1 VRRLLAALLV
11 ASLGAVAVVGVAT
24 SAGAVSAAASSSSLN
39 DVTVAGAAGQKPTL
53 TFTKPFTVKTSQHRE
68 LTAGTGDKLAKGATI
83 TVDFVAVD
91 ARTGDEIQSTY
102 GSTQASLP
110 LDPKQTRAALVD
122 GLVGKSVG
130 GRELIAVAP
139 KDGLA
144 QSIAKSNPAVKKND
158 TLFFVVDAVRLHLL
172 RAEGAAVAPV
182 AGLPTVK
189 LAKNGKP
196 TIKVPKTTAP
206 TSLVVQPLIKGTGP
220 VVKAGQTIS
229 VQYTGV
235 IWDTNKK
242 FDSSWDRNRAADF
255 PIGAGQ
261 VIPGWDE
268 GLVGQTV
275 GSQVLLVVP
284 PDKGYGS
291 KGQPQAGIKGTDT
304 LVFVVDILDAQ

>member
-1 VRRLLAALLV
+1 
-11 ASLGAVAVVGVAT
+11 
-24 SAGAVSAAASSSSLN
+24 
-39 DVTVAGAAGQKPTL
+39 
-53 TFTKPFTVKTSQHRE
+53 VKTTQHRE
-68 LTAGTGDKLAKGATI
+68 LTAGTGDKLAKGATV
-83 TVDFVAVD
+83 TVDFVALD
-91 ARTGDEIQSTY
+91 ARTGAEIQSTY
-102 GSTQASLP
+102 GSSQASIP

-139 KDGLA
+139 KDGIA

-158 TLFFVVDAVRLHLL
+158 TILFVVDPVRLHLV
-172 RAEGAAVAPV
+172 RAKGTAVPPV

-189 LAKNGKP
+189 LAANGKP
-196 TIKVPKTTAP
+196 TIKVPKATAP
-206 TSLVVQPLIKGTGP
+206 TSLVAQPLIKGTGP

-242 FDSSWDRNRAADF
+242 FDSSWDRHQAADF
-255 PIGAGQ
+255 PIGASQ

-291 KGQPQAGIKGTDT
+291 QGQAQAGIKGTDT

>member
-1 VRRLLAALLV
+1 VRRLLAALVV
-11 ASLGAVAVVGVAT
+11 ASFAAVGVAT
-24 SAGAVSAAASSSSLN
+24 SAGAAPSAAASSSLT
-39 DVTVAGAAGQKPTL
+39 DVTVAGAAGQKPTV
-53 TFTKPFTVKTSQHRE
+53 TFTKPFTVKATQHRQ
-68 LTAGTGDKLAKGATI
+68 LTAGTGDKMAKGATVA
-83 TVDFVAVD
+83 VDFVAVD

-102 GSTQASLP
+102 GSSPPAIP

-122 GLVGKSVG
+122 GLVGESIG
-130 GRELIAVAP
+130 ARELIAVAP
-139 KDGLA
+139 KDGIA
-144 QSIAKSNPAVKKND
+144 KSIAKTNKAVKSGD
-158 TLFFVVDAVRLHLL
+158 TLLFVVDAVRLRLQ
-172 RAEGAAVAPV
+172 RAEGTAVPPV

-189 LAKNGKP
+189 LAATGKP
-196 TIKVPKTTAP
+196 TVKVPKTKAP
-206 TSLVVQPLIKGTGP
+206 TSLVVQPLIKGSGA

-235 IWDTNKK
+235 VWDTNKK
-242 FDSSWDRNRAADF
+242 FDSSWDRNMAADF
-255 PIGAGQ
+255 PIGANQ
-261 VIPGWDE
+261 VITGWDE

>member
-1 VRRLLAALLV
+1 VRRLLAAFLV
-11 ASLGAVAVVGVAT
+11 ASSAVAGVAT
-24 SAGAVSAAASSSSLN
+24 FAGAAPSAAASSSLT
-39 DVTVAGAAGQKPTL
+39 DVTVASATGQKPTL
-53 TFTKPFTVKTSQHRE
+53 TFTKPFSVKATQHRE
-68 LTAGTGDKLAKGATI
+68 LTAGAGDKIAKGATV

-102 GSTQASLP
+102 GSTQASIP

-139 KDGLA
+139 KDGIA
-144 QSIAKSNPAVKKND
+144 QSIAKSNPAVKKDD
-158 TLFFVVDAVRLHLL
+158 TLLFVVDPVRLHLV
-172 RAEGAAVAPV
+172 RAKGTAVAPV
-182 AGLPTVK
+182 AGLPKVK
-189 LAKNGKP
+189 LAASGQP
-196 TIKVPKTTAP
+196 TIKVPKTKAP

-220 VVKAGQTIS
+220 VVKSGQTIS

-242 FDSSWDRNRAADF
+242 FDSSWDRKQAADF

-261 VIPGWDE
+261 VIAGWDE

-291 KGQPQAGIKGTDT
+291 QGQPQGGIKGTDT